1 MFGFS
6 RTYRLA
12 GKHDFQ
18 SVFANPNKTAHKY
31 FLALSI
37 PNQLQHARLGIVLS
51 KHRLRLSVQRNRL
64 RRLIRE
70 SFRHNKDVLKG
81 VDVIILLRSECI
93 PLESS
98 KTIRKDIDTLW
109 QKLKTS

>member
-1 MFGFS
+1 MFRFS
-6 RTYRLA
+6 RNDRLA
-12 GKHDFQ
+12 GRHDFQ
-18 SVFANPNKTAHKY
+18 SVFARPAKTAHKS
-31 FLALSI
+31 FLALTS
-37 PNQLQHARLGIVLS
+37 PNHLAHPRLGIVLS
-51 KHRLRLSVQRNRL
+51 KNRLKLAVERNRL

-81 VDVIILLRSECI
+81 VDIIILLRSDCT
-93 PLESS
+93 PLKDS